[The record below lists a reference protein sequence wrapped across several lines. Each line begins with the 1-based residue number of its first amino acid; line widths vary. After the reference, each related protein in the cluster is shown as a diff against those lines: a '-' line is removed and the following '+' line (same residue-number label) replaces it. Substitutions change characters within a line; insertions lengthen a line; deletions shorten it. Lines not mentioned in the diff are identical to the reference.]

1 MQEQE
6 WHVVESLKDDIAELK
21 ETQFQVKVHEKEIQ
35 LITEVRS
42 ILTLSLSLVVLLLMM
57 TMTHNDM
64 WMIGGRS

>member
-1 MQEQE
+1 MGCVQEQE

-42 ILTLSLSLVVLLLMM
+42 TLTLKRPWSCCAAAA
-57 TMTHNDM
+57 
-64 WMIGGRS
+64 